1 MRWTQVL
8 QWSMALAGVSF
19 AVFLYLRFERKPVVP
34 QAPLPPALPLGASYE
49 AKMGAKDRQCRFKDG
64 KEVSCVSFTKF
75 TQFNDGR
82 RVIEQPKFEG
92 DRGGK
97 PFIVTADRGEL
108 RAAAPNAEPNEIPDE
123 THLIGNVVMREQD
136 GMEIKTDD
144 ATYSDSTATL
154 TMPGPLTFHRDRLDG
169 GGTGAVY
176 TRNDQL
182 LKINANATV
191 KMAPDAKG
199 QGKLDGQASTMELNR
214 MLHSLVMVGNAVIGR
229 DEETIRTDLATMH
242 LHDDEQGIAVM
253 QLRGHSGIVPL
264 AASSNTPEMHGDD
277 IDLEFHPDGR
287 TISRALMQR
296 SAVLSL
302 AAAQGRRE
310 ITADQIDVQL
320 APDGHTVKQL
330 TGTSGGP
337 GALVQVTL
345 PPAADTP
352 QRVIK
357 ARILNATGT
366 EKAGLTSAT
375 FQDAVDFTE
384 KRAAARGQAAETRHI
399 KSTSL
404 ALTLNGDIGDI
415 KDAQFKDAKDQV
427 RFESGLTRGHADDV
441 TYYAATGK
449 LRLRP
454 ITANHRAEVDGE
466 KINVKAKNI
475 DIELDRTAITA
486 DGDVRTFTKPDKNAK
501 ARGLFDETQSVNGF
515 GEKLAYDEDKHQA
528 SYETG
533 AKLIQGTTRVQAD
546 KLLIDDTAGDLS
558 ADGNVVTYL
567 PMDNVTSVGDPPKAT
582 AAKLRYVDAA
592 HRAVYTGTVK
602 SLAQFAGPDGIVK
615 AVTIDLT
622 LSAEGHE
629 LVKLIAA
636 GDVAARVS
644 AEQTARGERL
654 DYDVKAGRYIL
665 DGVPS
670 GPTARLIQ
678 KKIENNS
685 ESCTETVGEK
695 IVFTKAGDGRDK
707 EVTIGTL
714 GTGTQTRSVAT
725 CQDWTIK

>member
-8 QWSMALAGVSF
+8 RWVVALAGVAF
-19 AVFLYLRFERKPVVP
+19 AVFLYLRFEKKPVVP
-34 QAPLPPALPLGASYE
+34 QAPVPPALPLGASYE
-49 AKMGAKDRQCRFKDG
+49 SKMGPGNKQCRYKDG

-75 TQFNDGR
+75 TQYNDGR
-82 RVIEQPKFEG
+82 RVIEQPRFEG

-97 PFIVTADRGEL
+97 PFLITADRGEL

-123 THLIGNVVMREQD
+123 THLIGHVVMREQD

-144 ATYSDSTATL
+144 ATYADSTQTL
-154 TMPGPLTFHRDRLDG
+154 AMPGPLTFHRDRLDG
-169 GGTGAVY
+169 GGIGASY
-176 TRNDQL
+176 TRSDQL
-182 LKINANATV
+182 LRINANATV

-214 MLHSLVMVGNAVIGR
+214 TLHSLIMTGNAVIGR
-229 DEETIRTDLATMH
+229 DEETIKTDLATMH

-264 AASSNTPEMHGDD
+264 AADSNTPEMHGDD

-287 TISRALMQR
+287 TISRALLQR
-296 SAVLSL
+296 SATLSL
-302 AAAQGRRE
+302 AATQGRRE
-310 ITADQIDVQL
+310 ISADQMDVQL

-330 TGTSGGP
+330 TGTSSGP
-337 GALVQVTL
+337 GSLVQVTL
-345 PPAADTP
+345 PQAADTP

-357 ARILNATGT
+357 GRILTATGT

-384 KRAAARGQAAETRHI
+384 KRGAARGQAAETRHI

-404 ALTLNGDIGDI
+404 ALTLNGGDIGDI

-427 RFESGLTRGHADDV
+427 RFESGETRGHADDV

-454 ITANHRAEVDGE
+454 ITANHRAEVDAE

-475 DIELDRTAITA
+475 DIELERTAISA
-486 DGDVRTFTKPDKNAK
+486 DGDVRTFTKPDKTAK
-501 ARGLFDETQSVNGF
+501 ARGLFDESQSVNGF
-515 GEKLAYDEDKHQA
+515 GEKLTYDEDKHLA

-546 KLLIDDTAGDLS
+546 KLVIDDTAGDLS
-558 ADGNVVTYL
+558 ADGSVVTYL
-567 PMDNVTSVGDPPKAT
+567 PMDNVASAGDPPKAT
-582 AAKLRYVDAA
+582 AAKLRYVDSA
-592 HRAVYTGTVK
+592 HRAVYSGTSK
-602 SLAQFAGPDGIVK
+602 ELAQFAGPDGLVK

-622 LSAEGHE
+622 LSVEGHE
-629 LVKLIAA
+629 LVKMIAG

-665 DGVPS
+665 DGAS
-670 GPTARLIQ
+670 ARLIQ
-678 KKIENNS
+678 KKIENGS

-695 IVFTKAGDGRDK
+695 IVFTKAGEGRGK
-707 EVTIGTL
+707 EVTIGTP